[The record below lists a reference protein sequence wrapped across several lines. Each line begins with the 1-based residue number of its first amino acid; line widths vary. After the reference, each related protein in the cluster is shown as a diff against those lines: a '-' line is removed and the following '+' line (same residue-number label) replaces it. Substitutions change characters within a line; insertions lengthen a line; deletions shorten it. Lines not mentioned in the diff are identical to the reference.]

1 MRDAACA
8 EVGACCCT
16 KLSPGAKAQVDRVSQ
31 ALRAFSDAQQKT
43 VRVSSL
49 FALVGDG
56 RWLRCG
62 QSTTTYG
69 VQVRRVFHFSWQPTD
84 DPFHRA
90 ASRVVTWEGGEADD
104 RQVLFPPWAVPVA
117 AQSPAAGGGGKAP
130 KSDDEADSGCFAAGT
145 KRTFIDMSNA
155 SGAACV
161 GQQQADISMDHSDVH
176 DDDESDENVT
186 EDPLLAEWLVDI
198 V

>member
-1 MRDAACA
+1 MRPTI
-8 EVGACCCT
+8 VRCCSRLGQCR
-16 KLSPGAKAQVDRVSQ
+16 SPRSHR
-31 ALRAFSDAQQKT
+31 LR
-43 VRVSSL
+43 
-49 FALVGDG
+49 
-56 RWLRCG
+56 
-62 QSTTTYG
+62 
-69 VQVRRVFHFSWQPTD
+69 
-84 DPFHRA
+84 
-90 ASRVVTWEGGEADD
+90 
-104 RQVLFPPWAVPVA
+104 
-117 AQSPAAGGGGKAP
+117 GGGGKAP